1 MDWRFRGRRYPSDAN
16 RFVYDDCH
24 VIMAARELSVNQ
36 LFRTAVVSLD

>member
-24 VIMAARELSVNQ
+24 VIMAAQELSVNQ
-36 LFRTAVVSLD
+36 LFALQLVSLN